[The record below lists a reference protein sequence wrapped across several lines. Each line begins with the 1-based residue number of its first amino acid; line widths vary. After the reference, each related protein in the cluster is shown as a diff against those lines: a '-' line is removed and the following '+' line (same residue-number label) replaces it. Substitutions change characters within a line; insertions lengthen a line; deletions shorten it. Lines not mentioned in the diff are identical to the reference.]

1 MSWKSKLK
9 VENSVVLAF
18 SIFYAI
24 VGVSMVFILVASNL
38 IAPPHIG
45 VLAFLSFITAYG
57 LVQMRKW
64 AVLLTTVLFFLG
76 TACTAP
82 VLYSSIN
89 SQTFSPSW
97 GALLFNLSLIVYVIL
112 SLSAFVYVAAKREK
126 FE

>member
-1 MSWKSKLK
+1 MSLKSKFR

-18 SIFYAI
+18 SIFYVIA
-24 VGVSMVFILVASNL
+24 GGAYAFILVASNF

-57 LVQMRKW
+57 LIKTRKW
-64 AVLLTTVLFFLG
+64 AVLLTTVIFFLG
-76 TACTAP
+76 AAFSIP

-89 SQTFSPSW
+89 SQTFSSSL
-97 GALLFNLSLIVYVIL
+97 GALLFNLTLIVYVVL
-112 SLSAFVYVAAKREK
+112 LLFAFVYVAAKREK

>member
-1 MSWKSKLK
+1 MSLKSKLK
-9 VENSVVLAF
+9 IGNSMVLAF

-24 VGVSMVFILVASNL
+24 AGGAYVFILVAGNFR
-38 IAPPHIG
+38 APPHIG

-57 LVQMRKW
+57 LIQMRRW

-76 TACTAP
+76 ATFSIP

-89 SQTFSPSW
+89 SQTFSSSL
-97 GALLFNLSLIVYVIL
+97 GALLFNLTLIVYVVL
-112 SLSAFVYVAAKREK
+112 LLFAFVYVAAKREG

>member
-1 MSWKSKLK
+1 MSLKTKLR
-9 VENSVVLAF
+9 VENLGVLAF
-18 SIFYAI
+18 SIFYVIA
-24 VGVSMVFILVASNL
+24 GGSMFFLVLASSFT
-38 IAPPHIG
+38 APPHIG

-57 LVQMRKW
+57 LIQMRKW

-76 TACTAP
+76 TAYTAP